1 QGVSQLAHAS
11 QLLTLLL
18 PFLIASCA
26 IGIWLGSITPR
37 RELVTLVVLVSSMP
51 LVFSAGFIW
60 PVEAI
65 PSPIV
70 WLSQL
75 FPSTPAI
82 QSFLALNQM
91 GADWTQIRVEYSQ
104 LWLQAAVWCLVGYF
118 SYQ

>member
-1 QGVSQLAHAS
+1 
-11 QLLTLLL
+11 
-18 PFLIASCA
+18 
-26 IGIWLGSITPR
+26 
-37 RELVTLVVLVSSMP
+37 MP

-82 QSFLALNQM
+82 QAFLTINQM
-91 GADWTQIRVEYSQ
+91 GGEWASVASHYTL
-104 LWLQAAVWCLVGYF
+104 LWLQAIAWTGLACFSIRKHLVKKVQAGY
-118 SYQ
+118 